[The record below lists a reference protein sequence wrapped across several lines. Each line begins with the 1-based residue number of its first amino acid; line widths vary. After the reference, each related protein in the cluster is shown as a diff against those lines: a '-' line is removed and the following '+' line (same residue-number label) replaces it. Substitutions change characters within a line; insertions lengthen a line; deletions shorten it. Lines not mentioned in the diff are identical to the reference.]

1 MLKSF
6 LVAVAWLIVTSVHAD
21 DFILSYWCGPPATK
35 DVDARYAEVAECG
48 FNYAMIPC
56 SGASVEGHKAILA
69 ACKKHHL
76 KYIPADPRLLKF
88 GPENPAFAT
97 NLDAVISE
105 FKKFPA
111 LGGYF
116 LADEP
121 GPGSFPLLSAVNK
134 YLLAHD
140 AKHLPFINLLPNYAP
155 AWALGGTY
163 EEHVEKFLNTV
174 KPRLLSFDHYAL
186 MTDGLLR
193 SNYFENLEIIRRQS
207 LKHDVPFCFIFQET
221 PCFSYRNPSETDL
234 RWQVNTALA
243 YGAKALMYFT
253 YWTPTNDPAFRATD
267 AIIDRNGKRSPHFEQ
282 AKRINATIRK
292 WAPTLMQLKSTGVY
306 HVGKL
311 PAATTALPEDAS
323 LIQLKGEGEFIIG
336 FFKHQD
342 GSEWCMVMNRDIR
355 NDANFVARF
364 DDTVKR
370 VRELSSTK
378 GNLSTVKLRNHELQL
393 QLPAGGA
400 RLFKLSQ

>member
-1 MLKSF
+1 MFFERF
-6 LVAVAWLIVTSVHAD
+6 LCAAVLLFATAAKAD
-21 DFILSYWCGPPATK
+21 DFILSYWCGPPPDK
-35 DVDARYAEVAECG
+35 DVDQRYAEVAECG

-56 SGASVEGHKAILA
+56 SGASVEGHKAILD

-76 KYIPADPRLLKF
+76 KYIAHDPRLLSF
-88 GPENPAFAT
+88 GRENPAFAT
-97 NLDAVISE
+97 NLDAIISE
-105 FKKFPA
+105 FKNYLA

-121 GPGSFPLLSAVNK
+121 GPGAFPLLGAVNQ

-140 AKHLPFINLLPNYAP
+140 SKHLPFINLLPNYAGP
-155 AWALGGTY
+155 GALGGDY
-163 EEHVEKFLNTV
+163 EEHVEKYLNTV

-186 MTDGLLR
+186 MTDGSLR
-193 SNYFENLEIIRRQS
+193 PNYFDNLEIIRRQS

-221 PCFSYRNPSETDL
+221 PHFSYRNPSEADL

-282 AKRINATIRK
+282 AKRINTAVRK
-292 WAPTLMQLKSTGVY
+292 WAPTLMKLKSTAVY

-311 PAATTALPEDAS
+311 PAGTSALPNDAAVHFNGS
-323 LIQLKGEGEFIIG
+323 AELIVG

-355 NDANFVARF
+355 NEANVVARF
-364 DDTVKR
+364 DDKVKR

-378 GNLSTVKLRNHELQL
+378 GKLSTAKLRDHELQL
-393 QLPAGGA
+393 SLAAGGA
-400 RLFKLSQ
+400 QLFQLSR